1 MKEFRIK
8 SSLSDVEL
16 RLFNIQGDYFTVEIV
31 SGSMKAIR
39 EVWAYTD
46 AYTFA
51 DLIEALAS
59 HDRPWEGS
67 ECWESL
73 EGEFKFSATCTKLGQ
88 VMFEIELSQS
98 GNAEFWL
105 IKSQIRSDFG
115 TLPILARSARVFF
128 GNTPY

>member
-8 SSLSDVEL
+8 SSLSDIEL

-51 DLIEALAS
+51 DLIEALAF
-59 HDRPWEGS
+59 HERPWEGS
-67 ECWESL
+67 KSWESL
-73 EGEFKFSATCTKLGQ
+73 KGEFKFSATCTKLGQ
-88 VMFEIELSQS
+88 VMFEVELSQS
-98 GNAEFWL
+98 ENTECWL

-115 TLPILARSARVFF
+115 ALSTLARYARVFF